1 MNNRG
6 FYDIDHDCDTAIM
19 KSWGVD
25 ELFYLRNLKSRKLY
39 LSEYINEFIIDNV
52 VKHILQYNAEDKGKP
67 IEERKPILLYCSS
80 NGGSVDPGFELVD
93 VILQS
98 KTPVYTI
105 NLGYQYSMAF
115 LIGLAGHK
123 RFASIN
129 AKFLMHDGANFIM
142 NSGAKA
148 QDQMEFNKRIEDRV
162 KEYVLTRT
170 KITSETYDAQMRKEW
185 YMFANEA
192 KELGVTDFII
202 GEDCTLDDI
211 L

>member
-25 ELFYLRNLKSRKLY
+25 ELFYLRNLQSRKLY
-39 LSEYINEFIIDNV
+39 LTEDIDECIIDNV